1 MKDDLIP
8 FDFAGKYFTPSSVSV
23 YTNGKICCNEYVETK
38 HGWKEKMILDESDK
52 DSKEFGE
59 FLRSKLL
66 PTGGRAR
73 IDSNGNVY
81 LRGKQVNHID
91 FNPKWKIAERR
102 SGEEIWTDLIG
113 KLWGADK

>member
-1 MKDDLIP
+1 MTDDLIP
-8 FDFAGKYFTPSSVSV
+8 IEFAGTYFSPEVISV
-23 YTNGKICCNEYVETK
+23 YTSGRIWA
-38 HGWKEKMILDESDK
+38 HKEKMILDESDK

-66 PTGGRAR
+66 PKGGRAR

-81 LRGKQVNHID
+81 LRGKQVKYID
-91 FNPKWKIAERR
+91 YNPKWIDPKDPRT
-102 SGEEIWTDLIG
+102 GEQIWTDLIG

>member
-1 MKDDLIP
+1 MTDDLIP
-8 FDFAGKYFTPSSVSV
+8 IDFAGTYFSPEVISV
-23 YTNGKICCNEYVETK
+23 YTSGRVWA
-38 HGWKEKMILDESDK
+38 HKEKMILDESDK

-113 KLWGADK
+113 KFWGADK